1 MKFKDISRLSADKF
15 FNKIPKNPVI
25 VTNLFT
31 HPWRSAS
38 RRLQDDFDLLIRDEY
53 TANLIVPIEIQQ
65 PGVALSTDHRFEVPF
80 SLFYK
85 LFIQNELE
93 DKKGYLAQYD
103 LLSNSPYLTNLL
115 PVIPH
120 LRDLYAKSS
129 SWLGPEGTL
138 TPLHRDAIS
147 DANLL
152 LQLVGQKR
160 VNIVDPMYSNLLDLH
175 PSNSPLRNFSKQSAE
190 YPKEGD
196 FIVHTGTLEPEES
209 VYIPAGYY
217 HSFKSLSRSFSV
229 NFWFNLPK

>member
-31 HPWRSAS
+31 HPWLSAS
-38 RRLQDDFDLLIRDEY
+38 RGLQDDIDLLIRDEY

-65 PGVALSTDHRFEVPF
+65 PGVALSTDQRFEVPF
-80 SLFYK
+80 GLFYK
-85 LFIQNELE
+85 LFIQNEQK

-103 LLSNSPYLTNLL
+103 LLSNSPYLSNLL
-115 PVIPH
+115 PLIPH

-147 DANLL
+147 DSNIL

-160 VNIVDPMYSNLLDLH
+160 VNIVDPVYSNLLDLH

-196 FIVHTGTLEPEES
+196 FIVHTAILEPEES